1 MLHLREGEVVGK
13 KVLGIHHEEA
23 WAIEREREREKGVG
37 GCSGGLIS
45 VGME

>member
-23 WAIEREREREKGVG
+23 WAIERERERGRRGLGGV
-37 GCSGGLIS
+37 
-45 VGME
+45 VGD